1 MARADTTTEA
11 AGAAKPA
18 ETVLVYDI
26 QIANG
31 AGTLVYTIRKGE
43 LLVELEAT
51 GVYT

>member
-1 MARADTTTEA
+1 MTPLPASTLSLA
-11 AGAAKPA
+11 A